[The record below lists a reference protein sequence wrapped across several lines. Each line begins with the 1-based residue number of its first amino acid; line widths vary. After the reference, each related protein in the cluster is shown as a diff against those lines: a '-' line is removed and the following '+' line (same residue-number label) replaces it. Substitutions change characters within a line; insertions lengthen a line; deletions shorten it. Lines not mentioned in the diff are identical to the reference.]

1 MSCWFNLASFIS
13 SIYFT
18 FEVMNTTWTY
28 SNIWLRNSMMFLFL
42 FMLFFTAQ
50 YFDSSEVMTT
60 ETITQELLLVLTVI
74 YVFIFL
80 HNTII
85 VRPLLLNKRY
95 KQFFAFSFLWWA
107 FYIFVATKMN
117 LYRNEHETL
126 ANQIGGG
133 VFIAFVGTGVYF
145 IHVWIH
151 QNVITTQKKL
161 LNTEAELE
169 VLKLQLNP
177 HFLLN
182 ALNNLY
188 GVALASPKDTPDR
201 ILELSDLLRYQIES
215 TKKDYVSIYE
225 EVDFIK
231 KYISYHQFKSNDLSV
246 AQEYIG
252 DFYRH
257 QIPPLLLILLVENA
271 LKFSAQTEKARVSL
285 SLKLV
290 ESNLI
295 FSIENGCLMNFDKVE
310 GTKMGLENL
319 KRRLEVSAIKFKL
332 DLVSTNE
339 KFKVVLYL
347 WQLPT
352 TVL

>member
-1 MSCWFNLASFIS
+1 
-13 SIYFT
+13 
-18 FEVMNTTWTY
+18 MNTKWTY
-28 SNIWLRNSMMFLFL
+28 SNIWLRNAIMFLFL
-42 FMLFFTAQ
+42 FLLFFTAQ

-60 ETITQELLLVLTVI
+60 ETIIVELMLVLTLI
-74 YVFIFL
+74 YIFIFL

-95 KQFFAFSFLWWA
+95 KQFFVFSLLWWA
-107 FYIFVATKMN
+107 LYIFVAAKIN
-117 LYRNEHETL
+117 LYRNDHETL

-188 GVALASPKDTPDR
+188 GVALASPQDTPDR

-215 TKKDYVSIYE
+215 TKKDYIGIDE

-231 KYISYHQFKSNDLSV
+231 KYISYHQFKSNDLTV
-246 AQEYIG
+246 TQEYIG

-257 QIPPLLLILLVENA
+257 KIPPLLLILLVENA
-271 LKFSAQTEKARVSL
+271 LKFSAQTEKARVL
-285 SLKLV
+285 LNLKLV
-290 ESNLI
+290 GSNLI
-295 FSIENGCLMNFDKVE
+295 FSIENSCLMNFDKVE
-310 GTKMGLENL
+310 GTKMGLQNL
-319 KRRLEVSAIKFKL
+319 ERRLEVTAIKYKL
-332 DLVSTNE
+332 DIESTNE